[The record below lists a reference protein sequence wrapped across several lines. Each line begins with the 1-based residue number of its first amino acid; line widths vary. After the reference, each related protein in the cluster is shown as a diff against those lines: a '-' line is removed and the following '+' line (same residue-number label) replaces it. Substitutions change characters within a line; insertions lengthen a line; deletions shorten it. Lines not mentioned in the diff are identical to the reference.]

1 MEQRVLY
8 DKKLCMTELQ
18 VEHTAFARMNYFEAV
33 EGRRDSSFIFII
45 KGSVTV
51 TAMGQRLTADAGS
64 LLYIPEGQRYNAIW
78 QGVPDIEYYAF
89 HIVSKTYD
97 LTNTDRYEIQRV
109 EALSTQET
117 ADTFRAIYDLFA
129 TEERISKVRAIGMY
143 YHFYADVLPHLRA
156 VPPVKYNP
164 ALLAAIAYIEQNYA
178 TDFDVDTIAA
188 AACISESRLYHLFKS
203 ELGTTPVKFRNEVR
217 IERAAAALR
226 AEESSIDDIA
236 VTHGFH
242 STVYF
247 RETFK
252 SVTGMTP
259 SEYRTMA
266 RTPNGEQ

>member
-1 MEQRVLY
+1 MY

-18 VEHTAFARMNYFEAV
+18 VEHTAFSRLNYFEAV
-33 EGRRDSSFIFII
+33 EGRVTSSFLFII
-45 KGSVTV
+45 CGSLTL
-51 TAMGQRLTADAGS
+51 TTMGQRLTADAGS
-64 LLYIPEGQRYNAIW
+64 LLYIPEGQRYNAVW
-78 QGVPDIEYYAF
+78 QGVPEIEYYAF

-109 EALSTQET
+109 DALSTPKT
-117 ADTFRAIYDLFA
+117 AEVFRNICDLFA
-129 TEERISKVRAIGMY
+129 TGERIAKVRAIGMY

-156 VPPVKYNP
+156 VPPVKYNT

-178 TDFDVDTIAA
+178 SDFDVDTLASV
-188 AACISESRLYHLFKS
+188 ACISESRLYHLFKS
-203 ELGTTPVKFRNEVR
+203 ELSTTPVKFRNEVR

-226 AEESSIDDIA
+226 TEESSIDDIA
-236 VTHGFH
+236 LAHGFH

-252 SVTGMTP
+252 SITGMTP

-266 RTPNGEQ
+266 RTPNGEA